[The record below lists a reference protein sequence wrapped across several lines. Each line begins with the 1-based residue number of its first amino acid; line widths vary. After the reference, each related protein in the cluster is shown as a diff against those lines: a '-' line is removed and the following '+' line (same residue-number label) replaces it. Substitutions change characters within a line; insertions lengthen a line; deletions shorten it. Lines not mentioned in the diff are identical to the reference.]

1 LPRERGSPPL
11 RREAPGGPM
20 TGPQSGR

>member
-11 RREAPGGPM
+11 RRGAPGGSR
-20 TGPQSGR
+20 TGPQSGP